1 MAEAR
6 LCERFFSNYKDVDKA
21 ISKGEVVEWFLR
33 MVQKETWNL
42 ATEGVLAKGPTLQV
56 KLLSECNPPCS
67 PGD

>member
-6 LCERFFSNYKDVDKA
+6 LCERLFSNYKDVDKA
-21 ISKGEVVEWFLR
+21 ISKGEVEEWFLR

-56 KLLSECNPPCS
+56 KL
-67 PGD
+67 